1 MGDKMNAL
9 TALQLNY
16 DNAEPPESSM
26 DEMEIMHNAV
36 MAGCVIKWTDW
47 NHTTQ
52 TVSLNDVRSEVMNDL
67 SYQDINTALASTDG
81 IAFQALFNRKI
92 DDAITQAIEDCTFSY
107 GRFCDG
113 FEDMR

>member
-1 MGDKMNAL
+1 MNAL

-26 DEMEIMHNAV
+26 DEMEIMHKAV

-52 TVSLNDVRSEVMNDL
+52 TVSLNDVCTEIMNDF
-67 SYQDINTALASTDG
+67 SYQDSIKAMARTDG
-81 IAFQALFNRKI
+81 IAFQALFNTKI
-92 DDAITQAIEDCTFSY
+92 DDAITQAIEDYTFSY